1 MTAMNRTTGIRM
13 TAWLGILA
21 VCLAMLMPGV
31 NALKNRYQAS
41 GNSIFMADICYGAQ
55 ADQAPALALDN
66 AERPVLLTDST
77 QVGADVAG
85 VVLTPAHVAHGG
97 MPLLSDS
104 PILAMLMP
112 GVNALK
118 NRYQASGNSIF
129 MADICYG
136 AQADQAPALALDN
149 AERPVL
155 LTDSTQVGADV
166 AGVVLTP
173 AHVAHGGM
181 PILSDS

>member
-1 MTAMNRTTGIRM
+1 MNRTTGIRM

-97 MPLLSDS
+97 MP
-104 PILAMLMP
+104 
-112 GVNALK
+112 
-118 NRYQASGNSIF
+118 
-129 MADICYG
+129 
-136 AQADQAPALALDN
+136 
-149 AERPVL
+149 
-155 LTDSTQVGADV
+155 
-166 AGVVLTP
+166 
-173 AHVAHGGM
+173 
-181 PILSDS
+181 ILSDSLAGGDAPASSGHSADHAVECLYCGFFTHHLPLLYSATLPAMSYGFISRIAPQHQHASYYAQPAFVPLSRAPPILS